1 MSIKQTTDFISIGCN
16 PQTHTAVWG
25 PPPHSVGDS
34 PTRSIVAYG
43 ANNYV
48 ALYDPLDDR
57 HHGVWKTL
65 RGHTGRVNCVKN
77 LTMLGTKDSLRYTSA
92 VVSGSADTTVRI
104 WKPFADGKWGC
115 SAVLRGHTCPVV
127 SLATLAGVPNPNGE
141 TLSPYDLIASG
152 ATDGTVR
159 VYCRTEGGGT
169 AVDEVKCIQTLNCG
183 TKYPLALAWTLL
195 PNSAVPILATG
206 NTDRKVHLYVPDQ
219 PEKDNVQESDVVCPF
234 TWTHSSTLA
243 GHDGW
248 VRCLDWAQF
257 SEPDSADLTRNSN
270 YLLLASGSQDKYIRL
285 WKIAPYQIAPV
296 SNATN
301 DESPSTEA
309 MLQSLQESFG
319 HSIKLASTDGP
330 TRSTQLTTKS
340 QLMAFTPY
348 PDSPLHWWTVSID
361 AVILGH
367 DDWVHSVQ
375 WHPAQ
380 WVHDHW
386 EQPTRFISSSA
397 DKSMI
402 IWSPDTPTG
411 IWISESR
418 VGEMGGMSLG
428 FCDGTFSPD
437 GQYILAH
444 GATGSFHL
452 WRRPNNSDA
461 EASTSMWEPCVAIS
475 GHTKAVR
482 DVSWDPRGLFVVSV
496 SLDQSARLFAPWT
509 QSGASSDNQTVS
521 TWHEI
526 ARPQIH
532 GYDLQ
537 CLAFTGNYQYVSG
550 ADEKVLRVFDAT
562 GMFVESL
569 AAISDRPELRQDT
582 ATRPLGANLPA
593 LGLSNKAVFEADLQ
607 TVEAQEDDFLARQY
621 TTMGRGI
628 GDTLRQAPQNPPLEE
643 YLKQHTLWP
652 ETGKVYG
659 HGYELIAVAASHDG
673 TVVASCC
680 RATSAKHALIRLV
693 DTQQWLEYTAPL
705 SGHSLTVT
713 RIQFSHS
720 DRWILSVSRDR
731 SWTLHR
737 RQLENSTST
746 LPEYQLVYTQS
757 KAHARIIWDASWSH
771 DDAVFAT
778 GSRDKTVK
786 LWAMTPEEEGTTPSP
801 AQLMTTL
808 KFEDSITAVAFAP
821 TLIGGRYYLSIG
833 LENGLVYLIRS
844 SPVEESSTTSA
855 NQPLEWLTLGHLDP
869 LDSAGAFISRLDWR
883 PSPSKEQ
890 SPGAVSCSYQL
901 VCASHDF
908 SVRLFTVD
916 LS

>member
-16 PQTHTAVWG
+16 PLTHTAVWG
-25 PPPHSVGDS
+25 PPPHSAGGS
-34 PTRSIVAYG
+34 PARSIVAYG

-57 HHGVWKTL
+57 QRGVWKTL

-77 LTMLGTKDSLRYTSA
+77 LTTLGASNSSRYTSA

-104 WKPFADGKWGC
+104 WKPLADGQWGC
-115 SAVLRGHTCPVV
+115 SAVLKGHTCPVV
-127 SLATLAGVPNPNGE
+127 SLATLAGVPNANGE
-141 TLSPYDLIASG
+141 ALPPYDLIASG

-159 VYCRTEGGGT
+159 VYRRTEGEGT
-169 AVDEVKCIQTLNCG
+169 AEDEVKCIQTLNCG
-183 TKYPLALAWTLL
+183 TKYPLALAWALL

-206 NTDRKVHLYVPDQ
+206 NTDSKVHLYVPDQ
-219 PEKDNVQESDVVCPF
+219 SGKDSVEANDEICPF
-234 TWTHSSTLA
+234 TWIHSLALA

-248 VRCLDWAQF
+248 VRCLDWAGF
-257 SEPDSADLTRNSN
+257 SEPDPADPTRSVD

-285 WKIAPYQIAPV
+285 WKVAPYQIALT

-301 DESPSTEA
+301 DEAPSTEA

-319 HSIKLASTDGP
+319 RSAKVASSDGP
-330 TRSTQLTTKS
+330 TQSIQLTTKS

-348 PDSPLHWWTVSID
+348 SDSPLHRWTVSID

-380 WVHDHW
+380 WTDGRW
-386 EQPTRFISSSA
+386 EQPTRFVSSSA

-402 IWSPDTPTG
+402 IWSPDSSTG

-437 GQYILAH
+437 GQYLLAH
-444 GATGSFHL
+444 SASGSFHL
-452 WRRPNNSDA
+452 WRRPSHSDT
-461 EASTSMWEPCVAIS
+461 EASTSMWEPRIAIS
-475 GHTKAVR
+475 GHTKAVQ
-482 DVSWDPRGLFVVSV
+482 DVSWDPHGLFVVSV

-509 QSGASSDNQTVS
+509 RPAASSDDQTLS
-521 TWHEI
+521 TWHEV

-569 AAISDRPELRQDT
+569 AAISNRPELRQDT

-607 TVEAQEDDFLARQY
+607 TVEAQEEDFLARQY
-621 TTMGRGI
+621 TTMGRGT
-628 GDTLRQAPQNPPLEE
+628 GDTLRQAPQSPPLED
-643 YLKQHTLWP
+643 YLKQYTLWP

-680 RATSAKHALIRLV
+680 RATSEKHAVIRLV

-705 SGHSLTVT
+705 AGHSLTIT

-720 DRWILSVSRDR
+720 DQWILSVSRDR

-737 RQLENSTST
+737 RQPENPTST
-746 LPEYQLVYTQS
+746 LPEYQLVHTQS
-757 KAHARIIWDASWSH
+757 KAHTRIIWDASWSH
-771 DDAVFAT
+771 DDTVFAT
-778 GSRDKTVK
+778 GSRDKCVK
-786 LWAMTPEEEGTTPSP
+786 LWTMAPEAEGTTPP
-801 AQLMTTL
+801 QLLTTI
-808 KFEDSITAVAFAP
+808 KFEDSVTAVAFAP
-821 TLIGGRYYLSIG
+821 ALIGGRYYLSVG
-833 LENGLVYLIRS
+833 LENGLVYLVRS
-844 SPVEESSTTSA
+844 SPGEESGA
-855 NQPLEWLTLGHLDP
+855 KQPLEWLTVGHLDP
-869 LDSAGAFISRLDWR
+869 LESAGAFISRLDWR

-890 SPGAVSCSYQL
+890 SPSAVGYSYQL
-901 VCASHDF
+901 ACASHDF
-908 SVRLFTVD
+908 SVRLFTLD